1 MGGLIT
7 LTTDF
12 GLDDAYVAA
21 MKGVILSINPKATI
35 VDVCH
40 AVQPQNIAQ
49 AAFIISA
56 SYQYFP
62 QGTIHI
68 VVVDPGVGTERKAV
82 LLVTSSAF
90 FVAPDNGVLSY
101 IMEETSLEAN
111 EQALPTGEGETE
123 LRWGLQAV
131 ALTNPHFWRQPV
143 SATFHGRDIFAPV
156 AAHLSLGTPVT
167 DFGDPIYSLC
177 TFPFS
182 RPQIKRIRGEGVLTG
197 HVIHIDHFGNLITN
211 FRRQDLPNG
220 ALFIEVV
227 GHIIDG
233 VSESYA
239 EAEELLAIVGSSG
252 NLEVSLKNGSAAR
265 LIQAKIGSEVSIT
278 RL

>member
-1 MGGLIT
+1 MSGLIT

-68 VVVDPGVGTERKAV
+68 VVVDPGVGTERRAV
-82 LLVTSSAF
+82 LLVTPSAF
-90 FVAPDNGVLSY
+90 FIAPDNGVLSY
-101 IMEETSLEAN
+101 IIEESSLEAD
-111 EQALPTGEGETE
+111 EQALSIGEGETE

-131 ALTNPHFWRQPV
+131 ALTNPHFWRHPV

-156 AAHLSLGTPVT
+156 AAYLSLGTAVA
-167 DFGDPIYSLC
+167 DFGDLIYSLF

-182 RPQIKRIRGEGVLTG
+182 RPQIKQIKGEGVLTG

-211 FRRQDLPNG
+211 FRRQDLPRG
-220 ALFIEVV
+220 KLFIEVA

-239 EAEELLAIVGSSG
+239 EADELLAIIGSSG